1 MTERPHLPDENADTS
16 LPGDRGKRIV
26 VILAALIATA
36 VAITSLY
43 KEAYWWVA
51 GSSILAVSL
60 FAIAFLSKKRAVEVA
75 SKAAKEVFDFTPLP

>member
-1 MTERPHLPDENADTS
+1 MTEHPHIPDEDAGAS
-16 LPGDRGKRIV
+16 MPGDRGKKTV
-26 VILAALIATA
+26 VILAALAATA

-51 GSSILAVSL
+51 GSSILAVTL
-60 FAIAFLSKKRAVEVA
+60 LAIAFLSKKRAVEVA